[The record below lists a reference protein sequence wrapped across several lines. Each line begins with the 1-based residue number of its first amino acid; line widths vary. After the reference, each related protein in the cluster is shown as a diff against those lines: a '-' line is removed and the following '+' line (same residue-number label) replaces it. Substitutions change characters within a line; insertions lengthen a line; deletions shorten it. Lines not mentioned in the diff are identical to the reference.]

1 VSADRASPAGSGETR
16 KRFPK
21 SRRLRARREFLAVQ
35 ASGVRVHT
43 PHFLLV
49 VARGP
54 SAEAPARLGVTVTR
68 KVGDAVRRNRVKR
81 VVREAFRLDPTLLPA
96 GVDLL
101 VIAKNG
107 APLLGLA
114 EVTVEW
120 SRARTQLQRR
130 AREVLSEKPPP
141 KTAPPAPA

>member
-1 VSADRASPAGSGETR
+1 VIAGRSPTAGASSR
-16 KRFPK
+16 RHPK
-21 SRRLRARREFLAVQ
+21 SRRLRARSEFLAAQ
-35 ASGVRVHT
+35 ATGVRVHT

-49 VARGP
+49 VARSP
-54 SAEAPARLGVTVTR
+54 DAEAPARLGITVTR

-81 VVREAFRLDPTLLPA
+81 VVREVFRLDPSWLPA

-107 APLLGLA
+107 APTLGLVQVR
-114 EVTVEW
+114 EEW

-130 AREVLSEKPPP
+130 AREVLAQKR
-141 KTAPPAPA
+141 TDPASG